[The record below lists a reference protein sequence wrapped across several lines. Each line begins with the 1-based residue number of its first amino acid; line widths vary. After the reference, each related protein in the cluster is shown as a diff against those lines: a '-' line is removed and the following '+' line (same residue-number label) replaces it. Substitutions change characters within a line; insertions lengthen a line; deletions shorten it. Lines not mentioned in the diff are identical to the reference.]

1 MLAQF
6 VSLGV
11 LVKGG
16 TDGLRRPVTG
26 AESGGL
32 PHSQRGLWV
41 ALIKATIPSLGG
53 PCSAPQGSNPEGMS
67 WDKQWS
73 PASPAETVSHW
84 LIFFRVLT
92 QGQRRGLCSQLG
104 LFVWFSL

>member
-1 MLAQF
+1 MGLRIRKASVCFRCLSSRNFSFLELEKYHRFLGGRVAVLAQLV

-11 LVKGG
+11 LVKRG

-41 ALIKATIPSLGG
+41 ALIKAMIP
-53 PCSAPQGSNPEGMS
+53 
-67 WDKQWS
+67 
-73 PASPAETVSHW
+73 
-84 LIFFRVLT
+84 
-92 QGQRRGLCSQLG
+92 
-104 LFVWFSL
+104 